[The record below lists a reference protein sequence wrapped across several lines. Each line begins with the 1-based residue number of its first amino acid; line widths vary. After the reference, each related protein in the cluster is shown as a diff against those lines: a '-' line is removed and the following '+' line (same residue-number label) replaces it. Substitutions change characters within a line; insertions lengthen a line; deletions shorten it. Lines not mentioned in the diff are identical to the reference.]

1 MYTYQNYKYYSFNY
15 QQNFNARE
23 ASVLSVPDILKS
35 VTLEEIIQAVDIVA
49 EQEEEDRRN
58 QEAKEQQWNI
68 GILEDHKGPI
78 FLQGLEGHLD
88 DT

>member
-1 MYTYQNYKYYSFNY
+1 M
-15 QQNFNARE
+15 
-23 ASVLSVPDILKS
+23 PDILKS